1 MWIFDERLIAGLER
15 ECVCKLFSRREK
27 LPPFFFL
34 INTRFYFI
42 RCITRNY
49 SFDMILL
56 IIHLGD
62 TSMKNAFVKIRI
74 V

>member
-27 LPPFFFL
+27 LSPFFFL
-34 INTRFYFI
+34 INTRFILYVVLREI
-42 RCITRNY
+42 IH
-49 SFDMILL
+49 SILL

-62 TSMKNAFVKIRI
+62 ISMKNAFVKIRI

>member
-1 MWIFDERLIAGLER
+1 MCLQAF
-15 ECVCKLFSRREK
+15 FSSRK
-27 LPPFFFL
+27 AFPFFFFL

-49 SFDMILL
+49 LFDMILL